1 MVTVYRPDTL
11 EQALDKLAVGE
22 HTLFSGGTDLMVR
35 HTARPGIT
43 PDFKHDVVFLDAI
56 EELQHIT
63 SIELESDLGTE
74 VGVQSGL
81 YQSGLCQSGLCI
93 GAGVSLHDIEINPL
107 VPDVLRQSVANIAA
121 PALRNRATMAG
132 NICNASPAADSLPAL
147 YLLDAKLVLSSIHGQ
162 REMPIANFIIGPGRT
177 CLQRGEV
184 LTHVVIP
191 KADLP
196 VTFYHKVGTRAANAL
211 TKLSVAGLAKVEQGK
226 VVDWRVAFGAVGP
239 TVVRSTVLEQKIIG
253 QPIEMLRE
261 PLFIENI
268 LSGYSKVIC
277 PIDDQ
282 RSTAQYRHRVSLN
295 LLERWL
301 TQLA

>member
-11 EQALDKLAVGE
+11 EQALDKLAMGE

-63 SIELESDLGTE
+63 PIELESDLGTE

-177 CLQRGEV
+177 CLQQGEV

-268 LSGYSKVIC
+268 LSGYSKAIC

>member
-35 HTARPGIT
+35 HSARPGIT

-63 SIELESDLGTE
+63 PIELESDLGTE
-74 VGVQSGL
+74 A
-81 YQSGLCQSGLCI
+81 GLCQSGLCI
-93 GAGVSLHDIEINPL
+93 GAGVNLHDIEINPL

-162 REMPIANFIIGPGRT
+162 REMPIANFITGPGRT
-177 CLQRGEV
+177 CLQQGEV

-191 KADLP
+191 KTDLP

-211 TKLSVAGLAKVEQGK
+211 TKRRLQG
-226 VVDWRVAFGAVGP
+226 
-239 TVVRSTVLEQKIIG
+239 
-253 QPIEMLRE
+253 
-261 PLFIENI
+261 
-268 LSGYSKVIC
+268 
-277 PIDDQ
+277 
-282 RSTAQYRHRVSLN
+282 
-295 LLERWL
+295 
-301 TQLA
+301 

>member
-35 HTARPGIT
+35 HSARPGIT

-63 SIELESDLGTE
+63 PIESGSDLGTE
-74 VGVQSGL
+74 AGL
-81 YQSGLCQSGLCI
+81 QSGLCI

-162 REMPIANFIIGPGRT
+162 REMSIANFITGPGRT
-177 CLQRGEV
+177 CLQQGEV

-191 KADLP
+191 QADLP

-239 TVVRSTVLEQKIIG
+239 TVVRSIVLEQKIIG
-253 QPIEMLRE
+253 QPVEMLRE
-261 PLFIENI
+261 PLFMENI
-268 LSGYSKVIC
+268 LSCYSKVIC

-282 RSTAQYRHRVSLN
+282 RSTAQYRHRASLN

-301 TQLA
+301 SQFT

>member
-35 HTARPGIT
+35 HSARPGIT
-43 PDFKHDVVFLDAI
+43 PDFEHDVVFLDAI

-63 SIELESDLGTE
+63 QIELDPDLGAE
-74 VGVQSGL
+74 SGL
-81 YQSGLCQSGLCI
+81 QSGLCI

-162 REMPIANFIIGPGRT
+162 REMPIANFITGPGRT
-177 CLQRGEV
+177 CLQQGEV

-261 PLFIENI
+261 PLFIDNI
-268 LSGYSKVIC
+268 LSCYSKIIC

>member
-35 HTARPGIT
+35 HSVRPGIT

-63 SIELESDLGTE
+63 QIELESDL
-74 VGVQSGL
+74 
-81 YQSGLCQSGLCI
+81 QSGLCI

-162 REMPIANFIIGPGRT
+162 REMPIANFITGPGRT
-177 CLQRGEV
+177 CLQQGEV

-191 KADLP
+191 QADLP

-253 QPIEMLRE
+253 QPVEMLRE

-282 RSTAQYRHRVSLN
+282 RSTAQYRHRASLN